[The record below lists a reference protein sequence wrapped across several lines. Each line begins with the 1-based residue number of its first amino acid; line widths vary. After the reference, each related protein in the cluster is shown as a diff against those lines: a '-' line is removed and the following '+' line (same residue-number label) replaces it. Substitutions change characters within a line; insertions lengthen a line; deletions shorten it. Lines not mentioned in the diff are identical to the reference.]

1 MKKLLQ
7 GCRNFNRKAQREM
20 VNYLSPYLY
29 AICCRYT
36 DNQEDTKDL
45 LQEALILIFNN
56 IDRCSSNEEGVF
68 KSWCKHIAINNALS
82 KKRKKGFLY
91 EQINTTNIDPSI
103 APKIDSQLNVK
114 DILNWLQYL
123 PENQRLVF
131 NLAIIDNYSHKEI
144 AEILKIKESSSR
156 TFLMRARQFLQ
167 KAIQAE
173 EIKK

>member
-29 AICCRYT
+29 TICCRYT

-45 LQEALILIFNN
+45 LQEALILIFNH

-68 KSWCKHIAINNALS
+68 KAWCKRIAINNALS

-91 EQINTTNIDPSI
+91 EKIDNTYTHPSV

-131 NLAIIDNYSHKEI
+131 NLAVIDNYSHKEI
-144 AEILKIKESSSR
+144 AAILNIKESSSR
-156 TFLMRARQFLQ
+156 TFLVRARQFLQ
-167 KAIQAE
+167 KAILTENA
-173 EIKK
+173 KK